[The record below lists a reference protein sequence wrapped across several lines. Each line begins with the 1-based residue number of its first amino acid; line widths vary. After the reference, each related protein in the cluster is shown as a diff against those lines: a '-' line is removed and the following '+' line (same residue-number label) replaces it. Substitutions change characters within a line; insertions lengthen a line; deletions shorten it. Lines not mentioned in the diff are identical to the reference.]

1 MRRRLASL
9 AHPPGALS
17 SDIRPANLRPANVR
31 PAKGEP
37 APFPPDLPPPEKA
50 PVTVVECERA
60 ETAEP
65 PSATP
70 DDDTPSAFAIS
81 AVPRRILAFA
91 AVAVLL
97 VAAVV
102 AWLSWPRP
110 EAVAEPTEVLTSGPA
125 PAAALLVVSVAGK
138 VRRPGLVEVPPG
150 SRVADAIAAAGGVAD
165 PADLGLLNLAR
176 KVVDGELIVVG
187 TTGTGTGTGTSTG
200 SQAAGPINL
209 NAATITDLDT
219 LPGVGPVLAQRIV
232 DYRDANGGF
241 ASVDE
246 LRQVDGIGTARF
258 DDLKDQVTV

>member
-9 AHPPGALS
+9 AHPPGALPAAN
-17 SDIRPANLRPANVR
+17 RPAAAVPPTTRKAAGSR
-31 PAKGEP
+31 DD
-37 APFPPDLPPPEKA
+37 APYPPDLPPPEKA

-60 ETAEP
+60 ETSDP
-65 PSATP
+65 PAA
-70 DDDTPSAFAIS
+70 DTPSPFTIP

-97 VAAVV
+97 VATVV
-102 AWLSWPRP
+102 AWFSWPRP
-110 EAVAEPTEVLTSGPA
+110 EAVAEPTEVVTGGPT
-125 PAAALLVVSVAGK
+125 PAATLLVVSVAGK
-138 VRRPGLVEVPPG
+138 VRRPGLVEVPVG

-187 TTGTGTGTGTSTG
+187 ATGTGSGTG

-209 NAATITDLDT
+209 NAATVTDLDT

-246 LRQVDGIGTARF
+246 LRQVDGIGAARF
-258 DDLKDQVTV
+258 ADLKDQVTV